1 MRTQAELVNSWLPA
15 SDRPSVLLVAP
26 PSADNNSILDTLPGA
41 LAGLDV
47 VRAED
52 FAVGV
57 KLLGR
62 GPITVLVIG
71 SLPEGGAVELMVEA
85 LGKTNPPRMLIVTEE
100 AAAWKSNSPT
110 GITCLRR
117 SQQEILAA
125 VTAAAKEPANAP
137 RPKLRCGDLLGAI
150 SYLPDEIWLRVC
162 SESGEFGDICVRTG
176 KAVYCETGRI
186 LGDEAASTIAQ
197 WTNCLYETRPF
208 PEFLQ
213 PNLSRALS
221 EIAMPGTAAAPKPPA
236 PPAAPAAPVTPV
248 QAIPM
253 PPVSTEEPADLPLF
267 EWDVPPPEAVEQ
279 AMAAGVDEPLG
290 MPDFEAA
297 QGSIS
302 QDDDPAEPV
311 FDLSAPEVDIQVDE
325 PLELML
331 DDVGD
336 FETSL
341 HDMEEPELPAFAG
354 YGAESEA
361 AVEAEE
367 RTFDTSTVSLFPA
380 YAVISD
386 SGRLESCQP
395 QGDASYFGAEALRVF
410 FDRGAAY
417 ANRHQLGETPV
428 MQIGGGDHGIVVT
441 LIPGSKRLLAV
452 RIPGNRFGEVE
463 EGELRKL
470 AAALTSQE
478 AAV

>member
-26 PSADNNSILDTLPGA
+26 PSADNDSILDTLPGA

-71 SLPEGGAVELMVEA
+71 SLPEGGAVELVVEA
-85 LGKTNPPRMLIVTEE
+85 LGKANPPRMLIVSEE

-125 VTAAAKEPANAP
+125 VTAAAKEPASTP
-137 RPKLRCGDLLGAI
+137 RPKIRCGDVLGAI

-162 SESGEFGDICVRTG
+162 SESGEFGDICVRAG

-186 LGDEAASTIAQ
+186 LGDEAAAAIAQ

-221 EIAMPGTAAAPKPPA
+221 EIATPGKAADVK
-236 PPAAPAAPVTPV
+236 PPAAPAVPTTPGTAV
-248 QAIPM
+248 KAIPM
-253 PPVSTEEPADLPLF
+253 PPVSTEEPVDLPAF
-267 EWDVPPPEAVEQ
+267 DWDLPSPDAVEQ

-290 MPDFEAA
+290 MPDFDLPQGAA
-297 QGSIS
+297 S
-302 QDDDPAEPV
+302 QDDDPAEPE
-311 FDLSAPEVDIQVDE
+311 FDLSAPEVDILVDE

-354 YGAESEA
+354 YGAD
-361 AVEAEE
+361 VQPEE

-395 QGDASYFGAEALRVF
+395 ETDASYFGAEALRVF

-417 ANRHQLGETPV
+417 ANRHQLGEAPI
-428 MQIGGGDHGIVVT
+428 MQIGGGSHGIVVT
-441 LIPGSKRLLAV
+441 AIPGSKRLLAV